1 MKRIFLTTV
10 AFVLFGVF
18 TSFAQSQQVNV
29 RVDGLSCPFCAY
41 GLEKK
46 FKKIE
51 GAKDIKI
58 DVDKGLLTFTM
69 EKDKTVTEEE
79 IKKKVKQAG
88 FTPREITYS
97 EATAKEE
104 EKNKK

>member
-1 MKRIFLTTV
+1 MTITLT
-10 AFVLFGVF
+10 LWGI
-18 TSFAQSQQVNV
+18 SPLFAQIAPDDTLAKQVNV

-46 FKKIE
+46 FNKIE

-69 EKDKTVTEEE
+69 EKGKTVTEEE

-88 FTPREITYS
+88 FTPKEITYS
-97 EATAKEE
+97 QVPTKD
-104 EKNKK
+104 EKDKK

>member
-1 MKRIFLTTV
+1 MKRILLTTV
-10 AFVLFGVF
+10 ALIFLGI
-18 TSFAQSQQVNV
+18 TALFAQSKQVNV

-51 GAKDIKI
+51 GANDIKI

-69 EKDKTVTEEE
+69 DEDKTVTEEE

-88 FTPREITYS
+88 FTPKEITYS
-97 EATAKEE
+97 EAPAKEE
-104 EKNKK
+104 KNNK